1 MIKVEN
7 ENYLI
12 NRFEIEKNFE
22 VSDNQFKNDAYDVI
36 LTSSDEEITK
46 QVNDLERKYAIR
58 DAYVIKPEKSEEEL
72 NSPQIYKDYVALKAK
87 LYALKEAIL
96 ENAYT
101 LADEYGEITEEKV
114 R

>member
-7 ENYLI
+7 ENFLI

-46 QVNDLERKYAIR
+46 KINDYERKYAIR
-58 DAYVIKPEKSEEEL
+58 DAYVIKPEESEEEL
-72 NSPQIYKDYVALKAK
+72 NSPHIYKDYVALKAK
-87 LYALKEAIL
+87 LYALKEAVL
-96 ENAYT
+96 ENAYI